1 MGDPDRDEPSEPD
14 ADSEPE
20 SDRSD
25 AADEDRSNA
34 EADPGDRAAEETSEE
49 STSEES
55 TSEEETSEEETPEEE
70 TSEEETSEEETPEEE
85 TSEEETP
92 EEEDPS
98 ESASYDL
105 DEGGLFPDPE
115 TLDSDSD
122 NESDDDDEADDSDGD
137 EGDSDEDRG
146 DSDGVEA
153 DAINEG
159 TSPRPKRRRMRPKRD
174 DGADDGDE
182 EDDEADDDEADD
194 DEADDGGP
202 VSNGAGAVATGRDD
216 DESLFEG
223 PESDEEMPLADH
235 IEEMMRRLGVVFL
248 VAGIAT
254 LIAYPSADMAINYFW
269 SSHIPDPQ
277 VNRPRVYGPLE
288 FILTKLKVAGLAGL
302 VVGLPVFVYETYLFM
317 RPGLYPRERRYY
329 LAAIPTSLV
338 LATIGGLFAHFIVL
352 PAIFAYFTA
361 YTEGTAVIA
370 FGLAETFNLIII
382 LIGYMA
388 IVFQIPLLIML
399 AIMMNLVTREWL
411 EDKRLLF
418 WGGFLGLSWLVTPD
432 PTGMAP
438 IIVTL
443 TMIGLYEG
451 TLALLRWTGN

>member
-1 MGDPDRDEPSEPD
+1 MGDPDREEPS
-14 ADSEPE
+14 ADDVESEPE

-25 AADEDRSNA
+25 
-34 EADPGDRAAEETSEE
+34 
-49 STSEES
+49 
-55 TSEEETSEEETPEEE
+55 
-70 TSEEETSEEETPEEE
+70 
-85 TSEEETP
+85 
-92 EEEDPS
+92 DPS
-98 ESASYDL
+98 ERTESTDESEPTSYDL
-105 DEGGLFPDPE
+105 DESGLFPDPE
-115 TLDSDSD
+115 SIQSAR
-122 NESDDDDEADDSDGD
+122 EADERDEDDKEGD
-137 EGDSDEDRG
+137 ESEDTDGETDEQP
-146 DSDGVEA
+146 
-153 DAINEG
+153 INEG
-159 TSPRPKRRRMRPKRD
+159 TSPRPARRSMRPKRENKDEGDD
-174 DGADDGDE
+174 DGAGEDEGDADG
-182 EDDEADDDEADD
+182 
-194 DEADDGGP
+194 DDGGEDAEDDDAKDDDAEDDDA
-202 VSNGAGAVATGRDD
+202 VSNGAGGVTTTQ
-216 DESLFEG
+216 DEEALFEG
-223 PESDEEMPLADH
+223 PDSDEEMPLADH

-254 LIAYPSADMAINYFW
+254 LIAYPSADIAINYFW
-269 SSHIPDPQ
+269 SSHIPDPG

-288 FILTKLKVAGLAGL
+288 FILTKLKVAGIAG
-302 VVGLPVFVYETYLFM
+302 VIFGLPVFVYETYLFM

-338 LATIGGLFAHFIVL
+338 LGTIGALFAHFLVL

-370 FGLAETFNLIII
+370 FGLAETFNLIVI
-382 LIGYMA
+382 LIAYMA
-388 IVFQIPLLIML
+388 VVFQIPLLIML
-399 AIMMNLVTREWL
+399 AIMMNLVTRQWL

>member
-14 ADSEPE
+14 AESEPE
-20 SDRSD
+20 SDRSED
-25 AADEDRSNA
+25 ADAERRKDDAERGEQGTDEGES
-34 EADPGDRAAEETSEE
+34 SEP
-49 STSEES
+49 T
-55 TSEEETSEEETPEEE
+55 
-70 TSEEETSEEETPEEE
+70 
-85 TSEEETP
+85 
-92 EEEDPS
+92 
-98 ESASYDL
+98 SYDL
-105 DEGGLFPDPE
+105 DDEGLFPGPE
-115 TLDSDSD
+115 SFDS
-122 NESDDDDEADDSDGD
+122 NEEDGNADDGADGAADDSEVDDDGEVD
-137 EGDSDEDRG
+137 AED
-146 DSDGVEA
+146 A
-153 DAINEG
+153 AAINEG
-159 TSPRPKRRRMRPKRD
+159 TSPRPNRRRMRPKREGKD
-174 DGADDGDE
+174 DGTDD
-182 EDDEADDDEADD
+182 EDDDDDDDEDDD
-194 DEADDGGP
+194 DEDDQDDDDEDVEEVDDET
-202 VSNGAGAVATGRDD
+202 VSNGAGAVATERDD
-216 DESLFEG
+216 DEPLFEG

-254 LIAYPSADMAINYFW
+254 LIAYPSADIAINYFW
-269 SSHIPDPQ
+269 SSHIPDPG

-302 VVGLPVFVYETYLFM
+302 VFGLPVFVYETYLFM

-338 LATIGGLFAHFIVL
+338 LATIGGLFAHFVVL

-370 FGLAETFNLIII
+370 FGLAETFNLIVV

-388 IVFQIPLLIML
+388 VVFQIPLLIML

>member
-1 MGDPDRDEPSEPD
+1 MGDPDRDEPSETD
-14 ADSEPE
+14 AEPEPE

-25 AADEDRSNA
+25 DADAEPREDDA
-34 EADPGDRAAEETSEE
+34 ERGEQSPDEGESSE
-49 STSEES
+49 
-55 TSEEETSEEETPEEE
+55 P
-70 TSEEETSEEETPEEE
+70 
-85 TSEEETP
+85 
-92 EEEDPS
+92 
-98 ESASYDL
+98 ASYDL
-105 DEGGLFPDPE
+105 DNEGLFPGPE
-115 TLDSDSD
+115 SFDS
-122 NESDDDDEADDSDGD
+122 NEEDG
-137 EGDSDEDRG
+137 
-146 DSDGVEA
+146 
-153 DAINEG
+153 N
-159 TSPRPKRRRMRPKRD
+159 
-174 DGADDGDE
+174 ADDGDDG
-182 EDDEADDDEADD
+182 DDEADDDAEAD
-194 DEADDGGP
+194 DEADDEDDEGAP
-202 VSNGAGAVATGRDD
+202 DDDDDEAVSNGAGAVATDQDD
-216 DESLFEG
+216 DPLFEG

-254 LIAYPSADMAINYFW
+254 LIAYPSADIAINYFW
-269 SSHIPDPQ
+269 SSHIPDPG

-302 VVGLPVFVYETYLFM
+302 LFGLPVFVYETYLFR

-338 LATIGGLFAHFIVL
+338 LGTIGGLFAHFIVL

-370 FGLAETFNLIII
+370 FGLAETFNLIVI

-388 IVFQIPLLIML
+388 VVFQIPLLIML